1 MDGKSIASK
10 WRWITA
16 VVIAFALGIG
26 VTLLVGK
33 RSRRKSD
40 LERTFD
46 IIEQNYVD
54 KVDRSELEESL
65 IPQLLNTLDPHS
77 TYLTREESDI
87 DMQRLEG
94 TFYGVGISFNTII
107 DTPVVVEVIPSG
119 PAERAG
125 MKKGDRIIAAD
136 AEILL
141 TKDLT
146 AEGVR
151 KRLLGKKGSVV
162 ALSVLRDGK
171 KMEIPVTRD
180 EVPIQSIDVA
190 YIAEKGIGLMRI
202 GSWSRGTYGEFIAK
216 ASRLMNEGMKA
227 LVIDL
232 RDNAGGYLEPAIS
245 VANEFLRK
253 GQLIVYN
260 EGNSFPKEEYKANG
274 KGIFPDLPL
283 AVLVN
288 ELSASSSE
296 VFAAAMQD
304 HDRAVIVGR
313 RTFGKGLVQR
323 PFFLPDSSQIR
334 LTIARY
340 YTPSGRSIQKEYT
353 LGDKE
358 EYSRDLIER
367 MDAGEAFGVDSAL
380 FDEAPRYKTDAGR
393 VVYGG
398 YGVMPDIFVSAD
410 STYANSYY
418 LRLMESGAV
427 TEFAFRFA
435 DKNRSELSLCKTPD
449 EVTSYLSRK
458 GNLLSSLA
466 SYAAQHGVP
475 QRSFLLQEAAPQIE
489 RVLYAQI
496 AQFVLGTE
504 GFYRIYFSGDP
515 TIEAALAEVNKKRT
529 K

>member
-94 TFYGVGISFNTII
+94 AFYGVGISFNTII
-107 DTPVVVEVIPSG
+107 DTPVVVEVIPGG

-136 AEILL
+136 AENLL

-146 AEGVR
+146 SEGVR

-216 ASRLMNEGMKA
+216 ASRLMNVGM
-227 LVIDL
+227 
-232 RDNAGGYLEPAIS
+232 
-245 VANEFLRK
+245 
-253 GQLIVYN
+253 
-260 EGNSFPKEEYKANG
+260 
-274 KGIFPDLPL
+274 
-283 AVLVN
+283 
-288 ELSASSSE
+288 
-296 VFAAAMQD
+296 
-304 HDRAVIVGR
+304 
-313 RTFGKGLVQR
+313 
-323 PFFLPDSSQIR
+323 
-334 LTIARY
+334 
-340 YTPSGRSIQKEYT
+340 
-353 LGDKE
+353 
-358 EYSRDLIER
+358 
-367 MDAGEAFGVDSAL
+367 
-380 FDEAPRYKTDAGR
+380 
-393 VVYGG
+393 
-398 YGVMPDIFVSAD
+398 
-410 STYANSYY
+410 
-418 LRLMESGAV
+418 
-427 TEFAFRFA
+427 
-435 DKNRSELSLCKTPD
+435 
-449 EVTSYLSRK
+449 
-458 GNLLSSLA
+458 
-466 SYAAQHGVP
+466 
-475 QRSFLLQEAAPQIE
+475 
-489 RVLYAQI
+489 
-496 AQFVLGTE
+496 
-504 GFYRIYFSGDP
+504 
-515 TIEAALAEVNKKRT
+515 
-529 K
+529 